1 MSDLDEL
8 FATLTEKQQNKK
20 LPPVHLWHPEQSGTI
35 DIRIDSDGQWFH
47 EGAPIQRQP
56 LVDLFATIMREEEG
70 AYYLVTPV
78 EKLAIEVADVPFV
91 AIDMDV
97 KGSGTDTD
105 LLFTT
110 NVGDY
115 VMANVE
121 HEIYMRNERPYV
133 EVRDNLTARI
143 ARSVYYRLVE
153 FGVEEKGAL
162 YVYSQGARFCLG
174 SLTTEIES

>member
-1 MSDLDEL
+1 MTDLEEL

-20 LPPVHLWHPEQSGTI
+20 LPPVHLWHPERSGTI
-35 DIRIDSDGQWFH
+35 DIRIDAEGQWFH

-70 AYYLVTPV
+70 TYYLVTPV

-97 KGSGTDTD
+97 KGAGTGTE

-115 VMANVE
+115 VVANAE
-121 HEIYMRNERPYV
+121 HEISMHGERPYL
-133 EVRDNLTARI
+133 EIRDNLTARI
-143 ARSVYYRLVE
+143 ARSVYYRMVDI
-153 FGVEEKGAL
+153 GVEEMGAM

-174 SLTTEIES
+174 SVTSE

>member
-1 MSDLDEL
+1 MNDLDEL

-20 LPPVHLWHPEQSGTI
+20 LPPVHLWQPDQSGTI
-35 DIRIDSDGQWFH
+35 DIRIDADGQWFH
-47 EGAPIQRQP
+47 EGAPIKRQP

-70 AYYLVTPV
+70 AHYLVTPA
-78 EKLAIEVADVPFV
+78 EKLRIEVADVPFV

-97 KGSGTDTD
+97 KGSGTDTE

-115 VMANVE
+115 VVANAE
-121 HEIYMRNERPYV
+121 HKVFMRDERPYF
-133 EVRDNLTARI
+133 EVRDRLIARI
-143 ARSVYYRLVE
+143 SRSVYYRMVDV
-153 FGVEEKGAL
+153 GVEEQGAL

-174 SLTTEIES
+174 SVTN